1 MGGSADGR
9 GGAPRV
15 KKVLVRPRHGHRI
28 DVDSKHWRRRKGYRQ
43 RNVDVHRL
51 PNLAKVIGADIPGDV
66 GLNLRPPEPFAD
78 VRPGRVDAPMTN
90 VIVILNEDLWSR
102 VRFDEKA
109 GGVLL
114 ARTPKTVM
122 LVEPECFRVL
132 HQPLPLAV
140 GDVGRP

>member
-1 MGGSADGR
+1 MSNLT
-9 GGAPRV
+9 
-15 KKVLVRPRHGHRI
+15 KVT
-28 DVDSKHWRRRKGYRQ
+28 
-43 RNVDVHRL
+43 
-51 PNLAKVIGADIPGDV
+51 GADIPGDV
-66 GLNLRPPEPFAD
+66 GLDLRPPEPFAD
-78 VRPGRVDAPMTN
+78 VRPGRVDSPMTD
-90 VIVILNEDLWSR
+90 VIMILHEDLWSL

-140 GDVGRP
+140 GNVGRP